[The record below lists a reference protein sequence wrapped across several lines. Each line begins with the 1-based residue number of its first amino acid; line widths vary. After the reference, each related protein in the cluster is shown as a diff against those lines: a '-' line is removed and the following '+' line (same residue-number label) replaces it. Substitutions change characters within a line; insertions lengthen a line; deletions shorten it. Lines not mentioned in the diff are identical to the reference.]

1 VVMEVIVG
9 EMLMAMP
16 LAAAPTRTAVPAAA
30 SGEMPTA
37 NWTGEVTTTHVAATE
52 TATHVA
58 AETTAHWTGEVTTT
72 HVAATETATH
82 VAATT
87 AEASAATAVSSVRLL
102 HGGRSNKQA
111 ACKSSNCNKYS
122 RFHDEPPKLRSSVPR
137 SGRFLALSIRAEE
150 ASCIRHAR
158 QKSRNKCRW
167 PLLIVIPTP
176 SLRRP
181 L

>member
-1 VVMEVIVG
+1 MVVEVMEVVMEVIVG
-9 EMLMAMP
+9 EMIMAMP

-37 NWTGEVTTTHVAATE
+37 N
-52 TATHVA
+52 
-58 AETTAHWTGEVTTT
+58 WTGEVTTT

-122 RFHDEPPKLRSSVPR
+122 RFMMSLLSYALACPGQADFLRCQSERKKQVALGTRVKNLVISVG
-137 SGRFLALSIRAEE
+137 GRCLS
-150 ASCIRHAR
+150 
-158 QKSRNKCRW
+158 
-167 PLLIVIPTP
+167 
-176 SLRRP
+176 
-181 L
+181 